1 MKNTECLG
9 REKEKTIHLEEV
21 IIMKN
26 AKKLIPGAAIALVIA
41 AAAKFLESLEESA
54 GLHFIGASVI
64 AMFIGMIVNAF
75 YKPNSVTAPGIK
87 FTSKKILKFA
97 IILLGAS
104 LNIRTVLTV
113 GRFSLTVMVF
123 TLATCF
129 GLGALIGKALGLN
142 WKTSSLINAGT
153 GICGGSAIAAIAP
166 VIEATDMDIAY
177 GLSATFLFDTV
188 MIVVF
193 PDPRSLDGPF
203 GCRVW
208 PLGRNCRSTT
218 TSMRRCHRLRIQRGR
233 R

>member
-1 MKNTECLG
+1 MG

-123 TLATCF
+123 TGNVLRPWRADRKSNGTELEDEQPHQRRHGYLRRF
-129 GLGALIGKALGLN
+129 RDRGN
-142 WKTSSLINAGT
+142 RAGHR
-153 GICGGSAIAAIAP
+153 GNR
-166 VIEATDMDIAY
+166 Y
-177 GLSATFLFDTV
+177 GHCL
-188 MIVVF
+188 
-193 PDPRSLDGPF
+193 
-203 GCRVW
+203 W
-208 PLGRNCRSTT
+208 PLRNVF
-218 TSMRRCHRLRIQRGR
+218 I
-233 R
+233 

>member
-1 MKNTECLG
+1 MG
-9 REKEKTIHLEEV
+9 REKEKTIHLEE
-21 IIMKN
+21 IIIVKN
-26 AKKLIPGAAIALVIA
+26 VKKMIPGAAIALVIA

-129 GLGALIGKALGLN
+129 GLGAA
-142 WKTSSLINAGT
+142 SSTPARV
-153 GICGGSAIAAIAP
+153 SAA
-166 VIEATDMDIAY
+166 V
-177 GLSATFLFDTV
+177 
-188 MIVVF
+188 
-193 PDPRSLDGPF
+193 PRS
-203 GCRVW
+203 RQS
-208 PLGRNCRSTT
+208 RRS
-218 TSMRRCHRLRIQRGR
+218 SRRPIWTLPMASPQRFYLIR
-233 R
+233 S

>member
-1 MKNTECLG
+1 MG
-9 REKEKTIHLEEV
+9 REKEKTIHLEE
-21 IIMKN
+21 IIIVKN
-26 AKKLIPGAAIALVIA
+26 VKKLIPGAAIALVIA

-129 GLGALIGKALGLN
+129 GLGALIGKALGELEDEQPHQRRHGYLRRFRDRGN
-142 WKTSSLINAGT
+142 RAGHR
-153 GICGGSAIAAIAP
+153 G
-166 VIEATDMDIAY
+166 DRY
-177 GLSATFLFDTV
+177 GHCL
-188 MIVVF
+188 
-193 PDPRSLDGPF
+193 
-203 GCRVW
+203 W
-208 PLGRNCRSTT
+208 PLRNVF
-218 TSMRRCHRLRIQRGR
+218 I
-233 R
+233 